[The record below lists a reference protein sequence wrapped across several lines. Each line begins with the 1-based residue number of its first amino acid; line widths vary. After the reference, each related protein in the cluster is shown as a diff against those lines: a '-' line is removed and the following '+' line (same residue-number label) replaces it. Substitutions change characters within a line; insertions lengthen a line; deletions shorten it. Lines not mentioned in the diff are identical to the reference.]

1 MVVVSCVIVVL
12 MILLLIL
19 LCISSYFSPMT
30 GSESFDG
37 SRYEDLSDWFSS
49 FECGFLGQ
57 GFSENFFSFA
67 YVNLLVLFVV
77 FDLEVSLLLNVIY
90 DGVWFYTFWCY
101 FFFLL
106 LVTIGYIGEVILG
119 YTSWLD

>member
-1 MVVVSCVIVVL
+1 MVSCVVVVL
-12 MILLLIL
+12 MILLSIL
-19 LCISSYFSPMT
+19 FCMWGYHSFMT
-30 GSESFDG
+30 GSESSDG
-37 SRYEDLSDWFSS
+37 SRCSGLGDWFSS

-57 GFSENFFSFA
+57 GFSENFFSFS
-67 YVNLLVLFVV
+67 YINLLVLFVV

-106 LVTIGYIGEVILG
+106 LVSLGYVAEVILG
-119 YTSWLD
+119 YTGWLD